1 MELMKQLEVWLLVG
15 SQHLYGATTLKQVAD
30 HAHTIT
36 NLLNERAGLP
46 IKIVLKPTGTTLD
59 EISRVAR
66 DANHG
71 EQCVGLMV
79 WMHTFS
85 PAKMWI
91 PALSQLQ
98 KPLLQFHTQFNRD
111 LPWSEIDM
119 DFMNLN
125 QTAHGGREFG
135 FMGARLRLP
144 RTIVVGYWQDEE
156 VHRKIANWMR
166 IAAAIY
172 DSRQM
177 KIARF
182 GDNMR
187 NVAVTEGDKIEAQI
201 KFGYQVNYHPVGDLV
216 SVINAVPEADIE
228 ALLAEYEQSYTL
240 TQAVQPGAALRS
252 HLYQAARQELG
263 IKQFLTAGG
272 FSAFTT
278 TFEDL
283 YGMHQLPG
291 LACQRLM
298 QQGFGFAAEGDW
310 KTAALLR
317 TIKVMG
323 HGLPGG
329 SSFMEDYTYHLEAG
343 NKLVLGSHMLEVCP
357 SIAAAKPV
365 LDAQHLGIGNKAAPA
380 RLLFAAPAG
389 KAVNASLI
397 DMGNRFRLVV
407 NQLEVVD
414 LPEAM
419 PKLPV
424 ASALWRA
431 MPDLETSA
439 EAWILAGAAHHSVFT
454 QSVDIAQLRNFA
466 EIMGIECVVIDEET
480 RIPDFKQALQ
490 WNEVYYKICH

>member
-1 MELMKQLEVWLLVG
+1 MDMMKQLEVWFVVG
-15 SQHLYGATTLKQVAD
+15 SQHLYGAETLRQVAD
-30 HAHTIT
+30 HAQTIT
-36 NLLNERAGLP
+36 SQLNQKAGLP
-46 IKIVLKPTGTTLD
+46 LKIVLKPTGTTLD
-59 EISRVAR
+59 EISAIAR
-66 DANHG
+66 DANHSTACAG
-71 EQCVGLMV
+71 VMV

-91 PALSQLQ
+91 PALSQLT

-111 LPWSEIDM
+111 LPWGEIDM

-144 RTIVVGYWQDEE
+144 RTVVVGYWEDAE
-156 VHRKIANWMR
+156 VHAKVGRWMR
-166 IAAAIY
+166 VAAAIH
-172 DSRQM
+172 DSKTM
-177 KIARF
+177 KVARF

-187 NVAVTEGDKIEAQI
+187 NVAVTEGDKVEAQI
-201 KFGYQVNYHPVGDLV
+201 RLGYQVNYHPVGDLV
-216 SVINAVPEADIE
+216 REINAVSTGDID
-228 ALLAEYEQSYTL
+228 ALMDEYEASYTL
-240 TQAVQPGAALRS
+240 TDVVKVGGAHRES
-252 HLYQAARQELG
+252 LYEAARQELG
-263 IKQFLTAGG
+263 MRNFLVKGG
-272 FSAFTT
+272 FGAFTT

-298 QQGFGFAAEGDW
+298 AAGYGFGAEGDW

-317 TIKVMG
+317 TLKVMG

-329 SSFMEDYTYHLEAG
+329 TSFMEDYTYHLEKG
-343 NKLVLGSHMLEVCP
+343 RNLVLGAHMLEVCP

-365 LDAQHLGIGNKAAPA
+365 LDVQHLGIGKKADPA

-389 KAVNASLI
+389 TGYNASLI

-407 NQLEVVD
+407 NKLDVVD
-414 LPEAM
+414 LPHAM

-424 ASALWRA
+424 ASALWEP
-431 MPDLETSA
+431 MPNLEVGA

-454 QSVDIAQLRNFA
+454 QALDADYLRTYADIL
-466 EIMGIECVVIDEET
+466 GIEFVLIDEQT
-480 RIPDFKQALQ
+480 TIPALQQSLQ
-490 WNEVYYKICH
+490 WNEVYYKLCR

>member
-1 MELMKQLEVWLLVG
+1 MELMKQLEVWFLVG
-15 SQHLYGATTLKQVAD
+15 SQHLYGAATLKQVAD

-36 NLLNERAGLP
+36 SQLNERAGLP
-46 IKIVLKPTGTTLD
+46 VKIVLKPTGTTLD
-59 EISRVAR
+59 EISSVAR
-66 DANHG
+66 DANHD
-71 EQCVGLMV
+71 ERCAGLMV

-144 RTIVVGYWQDEE
+144 RTVVVGHWQDEE
-156 VHRKIANWMR
+156 ARQKIGNWMR
-166 IAAAIY
+166 VAAAIH
-172 DSRQM
+172 DSRHL

-201 KFGYQVNYHPVGDLV
+201 QFGYQVNYHPVGDLV
-216 SVINAVPEADIE
+216 KVIDAVPASDIE
-228 ALLAEYEQSYTL
+228 ALLAEYEETYTL
-240 TQAVQPGAALRS
+240 TEAVQAGGPLRAS
-252 HLYQAARQELG
+252 LYEAARQELG
-263 IKQFLTAGG
+263 MKKFLTDGG
-272 FSAFTT
+272 FGAFTT

-283 YGMHQLPG
+283 HGLHQLPG

-298 QQGFGFAAEGDW
+298 QQGFGFGAEGDW

-317 TIKVMG
+317 TLKVMG
-323 HGLPGG
+323 HSLAGG
-329 SSFMEDYTYHLEAG
+329 ASFMEDYTYHLEAG
-343 NKLVLGSHMLEVCP
+343 NNLVLGAHMLEVCP
-357 SIAAAKPV
+357 SIAADKPV
-365 LDAQHLGIGNKAAPA
+365 LDAQHLGIGKKADPA

-397 DMGNRFRLVV
+397 DLGNRFRLVV

-424 ASALWRA
+424 ASALWQP
-431 MPDLETSA
+431 MPDLQTSA

-454 QSVDIAQLRNFA
+454 QSVDIEQLRTFA
-466 EIMGIECVVIDEET
+466 DLMGIECVVIDQHT
-480 RIPDFKQALQ
+480 RISELKQTLQ
-490 WNEVYYKICH
+490 WNEVYYKLCH

>member
-1 MELMKQLEVWLLVG
+1 MEFMKQLEVWLLVG

-59 EISRVAR
+59 QISRVAR
-66 DANHG
+66 DANHN
-71 EQCVGLMV
+71 EHCVGLMV

-144 RTIVVGYWQDEE
+144 RTIVVGYWQDQE
-156 VHRKIANWMR
+156 VQRKIGNWMR
-166 IAAAIY
+166 IAAAIH
-172 DSRQM
+172 DSRRM

-216 SVINAVPEADIE
+216 SVINAVPTAEIE

-240 TQAVQPGAALRS
+240 SKAVQAGGALRS
-252 HLYQAARQELG
+252 NLYEAARQELG

-323 HGLPGG
+323 YGLPGG
-329 SSFMEDYTYHLEAG
+329 SSFMEDYTYHLEAD
-343 NKLVLGSHMLEVCP
+343 NHLVLGSHMLEVCP

-365 LDAQHLGIGNKAAPA
+365 LDAQHLGIGNKAEPA

-414 LPEAM
+414 LPAAM

-466 EIMGIECVVIDEET
+466 EIMGIECVVIDKET
-480 RIPDFKQALQ
+480 RIPAFKQALQ
-490 WNEVYYKICH
+490 WNEVYYKICN